1 MFECKAIF
9 NRKSCLKASLLL
21 LLSPHMGHHHHHGH
35 SHGHSHDHHQPQNF
49 TVAFALAVGLNL
61 AFTLIEAVYALLAH
75 SMSLLADAGHNL
87 ADVLGLALA
96 WGALWLLSK
105 KASDKYSYG
114 FKRTTILAALTN
126 ALILVG
132 TTIAIAIESIHKLL
146 EPTVVNEKIIIIVA
160 LVGIFVNGGTAL
172 LFSKGQDDLNIKAA
186 FLHLAYDALISL
198 GVVITGVIIYYT
210 HWLWLDPIVG
220 LAIAV
225 TILLGTWSLLRQSVD
240 LILDAVP
247 ENIDRQ
253 AVEEFL
259 LQHPSIS
266 AVHDL
271 HIWGLSTQEIA
282 MTAHLVVPNSDLTDP
297 QMHALHTELAKKFQ
311 IKHATLQTE
320 QSLDADCARSK
331 TCC

>member
-1 MFECKAIF
+1 
-9 NRKSCLKASLLL
+9 
-21 LLSPHMGHHHHHGH
+21 MGHHHHHGH
-35 SHGHSHDHHQPQNF
+35 NHGHDHHHHQAPQSF
-49 TVAFALAVGLNL
+49 TLAFALAVGLNL
-61 AFTLIEAVYALLAH
+61 TFTLIEAVYALLAN

-87 ADVLGLALA
+87 ADVLGLVLA
-96 WGALWLLSK
+96 WGAMWLLSK

-114 FKRTTILAALTN
+114 FKRTTILAAITN

-160 LVGIFVNGGTAL
+160 LIGIFVNGGTAL

-198 GVVITGVIIYYT
+198 GVVITGIIIYYT
-210 HWLWLDPIVG
+210 HWLWLDAIVG
-220 LAIAV
+220 LGIAV
-225 TILLGTWSLLRQSVD
+225 AILTGTWSLLRQSVD

-253 AVEEFL
+253 AVQDYL
-259 LQHPSIS
+259 LQHPNVS

-282 MTAHLVVPNSDLTDP
+282 MTAHLVVPNNDLSDAK
-297 QMHALHTELAKKFQ
+297 MHAIHIELAKKFH

-320 QSLDADCARSK
+320 QSSDADCARSEA
-331 TCC
+331 CC

>member
-1 MFECKAIF
+1 MA
-9 NRKSCLKASLLL
+9 
-21 LLSPHMGHHHHHGH
+21 HQHHHGHGHDHHHHH
-35 SHGHSHDHHQPQNF
+35 QPQSF
-49 TVAFALAVGLNL
+49 TLAFALAVGLNL
-61 AFTLIEAVYALLAH
+61 AFTFIEAIYALFAN

-87 ADVLGLALA
+87 ADVLGLVLA
-96 WGALWLLSK
+96 WGAMWLLSK
-105 KASDKYSYG
+105 KATDKYSYG

-126 ALILVG
+126 AIILVG

-160 LVGIFVNGGTAL
+160 LLGIFVNGGTAL
-172 LFSKGQDDLNIKAA
+172 LFSKGQDDLNIKGA

-198 GVVITGVIIYYT
+198 GVVITGVVIYYT

-220 LAIAV
+220 LAIAI
-225 TILLGTWSLLRQSVD
+225 TILLGTRSLLRQSVD

-253 AVEEFL
+253 AVQDYL

-266 AVHDL
+266 AIHDL

-282 MTAHLVVPNSDLTDP
+282 MTAHLVIPNNDLSDAK
-297 QMHALHTELAKKFQ
+297 MHEIHAELAKKFK

-320 QSLDADCARSK
+320 QSAAADCTRSE